1 MELLFGKKLLSRYLL
16 QNVSHLKRLFF
27 MHGWK
32 VKGLFFLLSGF
43 AFYNG
48 QVEAKEV
55 SMQQKEEVVLVSERP
70 VYLYKVLSM
79 ENWEKSS
86 KTVHL
91 SDMDA
96 DFIHLAT
103 KEQLDQILEKYWG
116 KVSQYVVLK
125 LETAKLSGKLVLE
138 ANPGGSNKYYHLYNG
153 SIPKT
158 AIVEVIVHKK
168 QT

>member
-1 MELLFGKKLLSRYLL
+1 LEDNGFI
-16 QNVSHLKRLFF
+16 
-27 MHGWK
+27 
-32 VKGLFFLLSGF
+32 FLLAGF

-55 SMQQKEEVVLVSERP
+55 SLEQKEEVILMSERP
-70 VYLYKVLSM
+70 VYLYKVLSL

-116 KVSQYVVLK
+116 KASQYVVLK
-125 LETAKLSGKLVLE
+125 LETAKLSGNLVLE

-153 SIPKT
+153 SIPRS
-158 AIVEVIVHKK
+158 AIVEVTIHGK
-168 QT
+168 

>member
-1 MELLFGKKLLSRYLL
+1 MEDNGFI
-16 QNVSHLKRLFF
+16 
-27 MHGWK
+27 
-32 VKGLFFLLSGF
+32 FLLAGF

-55 SMQQKEEVVLVSERP
+55 SLEQKEEVILMSERP
-70 VYLYKVLSM
+70 VYLYKVLSL

-116 KVSQYVVLK
+116 KASQYVVLK
-125 LETAKLSGKLVLE
+125 LETAKLSGNLVLE

-153 SIPKT
+153 SIPRS
-158 AIVEVIVHKK
+158 AIVEVTIHGK
-168 QT
+168 